1 GRVKSLNVNVFSCR
15 PDDGADLCI
24 TRWVKVQIIGT
35 VIDLIGDAN
44 TVFFDKSGSKDL
56 SEFLARAG
64 VSLMK
69 AAATAAI
76 GGAIAS
82 LITVAVG
89 VFFAAGAPVIIV
101 AALVIAGFIA
111 AAYGVDMIDNAFQI
125 KESAADWVR

>member
-1 GRVKSLNVNVFSCR
+1 MAASFDFAFGHSRF
-15 PDDGADLCI
+15 
-24 TRWVKVQIIGT
+24 GT

-44 TVFFDKSGSKDL
+44 TVYFDKSGSNDL

-64 VSLMK
+64 VSLIK

-82 LITVAVG
+82 LITVALG
-89 VFFAAGAPVIIV
+89 AFFAEGAPVILV

-111 AAYGVDMIDNAFQI
+111 AAYAVDMIDNTLQI
-125 KESAADWVR
+125 KESAADWAR